1 MIHRTFWK
9 RLVEKLWDQHPVLWL
24 SGVSQAGKTLLCRS
38 LDDIEYFDCE
48 APETMKM
55 LGEPDRFLQQYRG
68 KRIALDSINCL
79 VSANELAETASRYYS
94 DTRII
99 AMAKP
104 AANPPA
110 LGPEA
115 ASTHK
120 GEIWLTPMLT
130 DDQADFGNRDI
141 SVRMLKGGLPPF
153 FMSEKPVGEGFRKWI
168 ESFVSGMGDVR
179 RLFKVEKPGS
189 LVSFIELL
197 FGRSGDVFDSA
208 DFIQQ
213 CSMSRT
219 AINSCLYI
227 LEKAGLVYPVR
238 SFSSYKPD
246 EITSAPRVFT
256 FDTGFVCFYK
266 GWSELTDEVKPLL
279 WEHIVLNELIGRLQS
294 RQFFY
299 WRDRRGHRI
308 DIVSAKRGIPPLA
321 VICALHSEDA
331 DLESLFAFGRAYP
344 DSTLAVVSS
353 DISKPYRRISGSFNI
368 CMDSLESLISRLS

>member
-1 MIHRTFWK
+1 MIHRTYWK
-9 RLVEKLWDQHPVLWL
+9 KLIEKLWNQHPVLWL

-55 LGEPDRFLQQYRG
+55 LGEPDRFIERYRG
-68 KRIALDSINCL
+68 KRLALDDIGCL
-79 VSANELAETASRYYS
+79 GKCSELIDITSRHYS

-99 AMAKP
+99 ATARTS
-104 AANPPA
+104 ANPPA
-110 LGPEA
+110 LGPET

-141 SVRMLKGGLPPF
+141 NVRMLNGGLPSF
-153 FMSEKPVGEGFRKWI
+153 FLSEKPAGVGFSSWI
-168 ESFVSGMGDVR
+168 ESFISDSAAAHE
-179 RLFKVEKPGS
+179 LQKAEKPGS
-189 LVSFIELL
+189 LTSFIEML
-197 FGRSGDVFDSA
+197 FRSSGDVFESA
-208 DFIQQ
+208 DYSRE
-213 CSMSRT
+213 CAASRT
-219 AINSCLYI
+219 TINSYLYL
-227 LEKAGLVYPVR
+227 LERSGLAYPVR

-246 EITSAPRVFT
+246 EITSSPRVYA
-256 FDTGFVCFYK
+256 FDTGFVCHYK
-266 GWSELTDEVKPLL
+266 GWSELTDEMKPLL

-321 VICALHSEDA
+321 VICALHSEGA

-368 CMDSLESLISRLS
+368 CMDNLESLISRLS